1 MRLEIDK
8 SVCQGNHVLVSR
20 FVSKL
25 EQTAPV
31 PISTLHKMRVGV
43 HNQQPERR
51 MPLVD
56 AELRRQYE
64 QAINDCGD
72 DEEDNRIQISLYISE
87 LELMR
92 SRLGDQINEPSLT
105 KLLKTSE
112 FPKVPKDSFFRLENC
127 EDIIEFT
134 TQSSDLFLA
143 TSMPLCQYPALV
155 RRLLDSTDA
164 TEKTK
169 AVLNNIRDSETQT
182 TRHFTDPESH
192 PVDYL
197 LEKFLNAM
205 QYKKMN
211 VEVRTERVHKTMA
224 MLEERYRNSDNE
236 PVNFQILKVQRY
248 LALKYYGLQSVVD
261 LRIQGNKQ
269 PDGSEGHLS
278 DIEHTKFHTMTETH
292 IRTASVTQR
301 ERMLRDQ
308 ARAANK
314 RNNTQTN
321 TQVEN
326 KSTNANKRRKT
337 DNGAHNQNRQR
348 GQTQKKKGAREERTC
363 PYCQVMP
370 SPHRYS
376 ECPEKKAN
384 QAKKA

>member
-1 MRLEIDK
+1 MATSAMRLEIDK
-8 SVCQGNHVLVSR
+8 NIWQSNHVLMSR

-31 PISTLHKMRVGV
+31 AIPTLHKMRVGI
-43 HNQQPERR
+43 HDQQPERC

-56 AELRRQYE
+56 AELRRRHD

-72 DEEDNRIQISLYISE
+72 DEKDKLIQISLYISD

-92 SRLGDQINEPSLT
+92 S
-105 KLLKTSE
+105 
-112 FPKVPKDSFFRLENC
+112 RLENC

-134 TQSSDLFLA
+134 TQCNDLFLA
-143 TSMPLCQYPALV
+143 TSMPLYQYPALA

-182 TRHFTDPESH
+182 TRHFTDPEQFNRIITDRLRSH
-192 PVDYL
+192 PVDYI
-197 LEKFLNAM
+197 LEKFINDM
-205 QYKKMN
+205 QNKKMN

-224 MLEERYRNSDNE
+224 MLEERYCNSDKE
-236 PVNFQILKVQRY
+236 PIHLQILKVQRY

-261 LRIQGNKQ
+261 KDKQ

-278 DIEHTKFHTMTETH
+278 DIEHTKFYTMTENH
-292 IRTASVTQR
+292 IRIASVTQA

-308 ARAANK
+308 ARAANNANK
-314 RNNTQTN
+314 RNNTQAN
-321 TQVEN
+321 TQVEDN
-326 KSTNANKRRKT
+326 FMNANKRHKT
-337 DNGAHNQNRQR
+337 DNGTHNQHKQG
-348 GQTQKKKGAREERTC
+348 GQTQKQKGAREERAC
-363 PYCQVMP
+363 PTVMNRH
-370 SPHRYS
+370 PHIGT
-376 ECPEKKAN
+376 AN
-384 QAKKA
+384 VPRRKHIKLRRLRNKPGKMCR